1 MRIAL
6 IGYGKMGKTIE
17 QIALDRGHKIAHIID
32 VDNTSDVRLIK
43 PENTD
48 VAIEFTGPDAAFEL
62 IAQTVSNGVPV
73 LSGTTGWLDRLSD
86 IISLCNTK
94 QGAFFYASNYS
105 IGANIFFQLNQSL
118 ARMMKRQDYKVSIE
132 ETHHTE
138 KKDAPSGT
146 AITLAEGIIKEVEGL
161 TSWVNKETS
170 DTNEIPIDSKRL
182 PDVPGTHIVS
192 YTAEN
197 DLIEIKHEAK
207 SRAGFASG
215 AVMVAEWLADKEG
228 IFTMKDFL
236 SSQ

>member
-1 MRIAL
+1 M
-6 IGYGKMGKTIE
+6 KK
-17 QIALDRGHKIAHIID
+17 HI
-32 VDNTSDVRLIK
+32 TQR
-43 PENTD
+43 
-48 VAIEFTGPDAAFEL
+48 
-62 IAQTVSNGVPV
+62 
-73 LSGTTGWLDRLSD
+73 
-86 IISLCNTK
+86 
-94 QGAFFYASNYS
+94 
-105 IGANIFFQLNQSL
+105 
-118 ARMMKRQDYKVSIE
+118 
-132 ETHHTE
+132 